1 MKSDLSTEQNISNP
15 EFVKDIHAFSVG
27 EEDGGKRVDVFLSE
41 RLEATSRSAIQ
52 KSASENLLFVN
63 KKNVKSNCK
72 LKVGDEVEIS
82 LPTELKEVILPEDIS
97 LDIVYEDDDI
107 IVVNKAKG
115 MVVHPA
121 PGHYS
126 GTLVNALLFHCKG
139 KLSNI
144 NEDETRP
151 GIVHRIDRDTSGLL
165 VCAKTI
171 DAYNGLS
178 KQLKDHTTT
187 RKYLAIVNN
196 PFKETEGTI
205 DKPIARGNVD
215 RKRMVVDSEGRRA
228 VTHYKVLENMG
239 KYAFIECILE
249 TGRTHQIRVH
259 MKSIAHSLMGDPVY
273 SNGKSPFGKEGQFL
287 HAKVLGFKHPITG
300 EYMEFYSELPESFEK
315 ALQLLRKNIH
325 K

>member
-1 MKSDLSTEQNISNP
+1 MKSDLNTEQNISNP
-15 EFVKDIHAFSVG
+15 EFTKDIHAFSVG

-41 RLEATSRSAIQ
+41 RLESISRSSIQ
-52 KSASENLLFVN
+52 KAASGNLLFVN

-72 LKVGDEVEIS
+72 LKCGDNVEIYFS
-82 LPTELKEVILPEDIS
+82 TEVNENIMPEDIS
-97 LDIVYEDDDI
+97 LDIVYEDEDL
-107 IVVNKAKG
+107 IVVNKPKG

-144 NEDETRP
+144 NDDETRP

-165 VCAKTI
+165 VCAKTDKAHI
-171 DAYNGLS
+171 GLS
-178 KQLKDHTTT
+178 EQLKDHTTT

-196 PFKETEGTI
+196 PFKEGEGTI
-205 DKPIARGNVD
+205 DKPIARGSVD

-228 VTHYKVLENMG
+228 VTHYRVLENMG
-239 KYAFIECILE
+239 KYAFVECILE

-259 MKSIAHSLMGDPVY
+259 MKSIAHSLLGDPVY
-273 SNGKSPFGKEGQFL
+273 SNGKSPFSKEGQFL
-287 HAKVLGFKHPITG
+287 HAKVLGFKHPVTG
-300 EYMEFYSELPESFEK
+300 EYMEFDSELPESFEK
-315 ALQLLRKNIH
+315 ALQLLRKNLY